1 MVIASRPFYG
11 HGVRMSENERVHFKI
26 AIPVELKKKLE
37 HIAVDNRRSL
47 SAEIIRRLEESLLVE
62 SLSDDDYVP
71 TENIHP
77 DTSSED
83 LVALLSQALE
93 IARRGV

>member
-1 MVIASRPFYG
+1 MVQPRAGQGAVQIALRLSPELRDAIRAVADKNG
-11 HGVRMSENERVHFKI
+11 RSMNSEIV
-26 AIPVELKKKLE
+26 
-37 HIAVDNRRSL
+37 
-47 SAEIIRRLEESLLVE
+47 RRLEESLLVE

>member
-1 MVIASRPFYG
+1 MVQPRAGQGAVQIALRLSPELRDAIRAVADKNG
-11 HGVRMSENERVHFKI
+11 RSMNSEIV
-26 AIPVELKKKLE
+26 
-37 HIAVDNRRSL
+37 
-47 SAEIIRRLEESLLVE
+47 RRLEESLLVE
-62 SLSDDDYVP
+62 SLPDDDYAP

-77 DTSSED
+77 DTSPED

>member
-1 MVIASRPFYG
+1 MVQPRAGQGAVQIALRLSPELRDAIRAVADKNG
-11 HGVRMSENERVHFKI
+11 RSMNSEIV
-26 AIPVELKKKLE
+26 
-37 HIAVDNRRSL
+37 
-47 SAEIIRRLEESLLVE
+47 RRLEESLLVE

-83 LVALLSQALE
+83 PVALLSQALE